1 MSDELIVAL
10 EERFG
15 VRLPVMELSE
25 SSSIDK
31 LSVRILSL
39 LRGEAPANES
49 SEPAALAE
57 SVLAIHG
64 THLTHEQVAEVV
76 ESAATPNRLI
86 Q

>member
-1 MSDELIVAL
+1 MSVELIVAL

-39 LRGEAPANES
+39 LRGEASANES
-49 SEPAALAE
+49 SAPAAMAE
-57 SVLAIHG
+57 SVLARHG
-64 THLTHEQVAEVV
+64 THMTQEQVAELT
-76 ESAATPNRLI
+76 ESVATPNRLI